1 MIDSFS
7 ILLAHGLLLLACW
20 RLLARPDL
28 DKEHAATENPRTRED
43 RAGDA

>member
-7 ILLAHGLLLLACW
+7 ILLAHGLLLLALW

-28 DKEHAATENPRTRED
+28 DDEHAGAKNFRIRKD
-43 RAGDA
+43 RADDA

>member
-20 RLLARPDL
+20 RLLNRPDL
-28 DKEHAATENPRTRED
+28 DSERATPPAPSTPKD
-43 RAGDA
+43 RPGDA

>member
-7 ILLAHGLLLLACW
+7 ILIAHGLLLLACW

-28 DKEHAATENPRTRED
+28 DTERAAAVDARKKED
-43 RAGDA
+43 SAGDA